1 MSPTLLKQHDGLCLF
16 YSESLENLMKQ
27 IISRGALLM
36 LVGIAMQ
43 SYADTTEWI
52 TDKSGCKVANIAPQ
66 EGESITWNGECKNGL
81 AHGEGTLTWF
91 QKGVKVETYNGS
103 MVNGYAEGRGQLK
116 RGSGVYI
123 GEWKKSMQH
132 GKGRFEDADG
142 SWYQGEWEEGQ
153 PHGRGQMLTP
163 DGQLLKGYWNKGE
176 YEEAG
181 AMPGRT

>member
-1 MSPTLLKQHDGLCLF
+1 
-16 YSESLENLMKQ
+16 MKQ

-91 QKGVKVETYNGS
+91 QKGVKVETYNGP

-123 GEWKKSMQH
+123 GELKKSMQH

>member
-1 MSPTLLKQHDGLCLF
+1 
-16 YSESLENLMKQ
+16 MKQ
-27 IISRGALLM
+27 IMSCCALLLL
-36 LVGIAMQ
+36 LVSPLH
-43 SYADTTEWI
+43 SYADDTQWI
-52 TDKSGCKVANIAPQ
+52 ADKRGCKVANIAPQ
-66 EGESITWNGECKNGL
+66 DGESIAWSGECKNGL
-81 AHGEGTLTWF
+81 AHGEGTLNWF

-153 PHGRGQMLTP
+153 PHGRGQMMTP
-163 DGQLLKGYWNKGE
+163 EGELLRGYWNKGE
-176 YEEAG
+176 FEEAG